1 VPMHERL
8 VPGDVWTL
16 DRLEMRT
23 ELLQREICTR
33 VGLKRGP
40 MKSIQE
46 NCGVFGLC
54 CNTECVREILR
65 GMDFLQHRG
74 QEYCGMATF
83 DGSLHQV
90 THHGKVANTFK
101 YEDLDYLKGRWGIGH
116 VSLRERQPVRWQS
129 QLGEIAM
136 AFSGNILNA
145 EALVGDMKARGKAFY
160 QGYNIEL
167 ISKII
172 MEEPDVV
179 SGIHALA
186 RKIEGAYCLVVL
198 AEDGIYAARDV
209 YGFRPLILGQ
219 GPDKY
224 AVASESRAIEG
235 LEMEIGRDVRP
246 GEVVLINDKGFHT
259 VAQLDSPRRAHCAF
273 EWAYT
278 ASLDSLID
286 GVYVQEA
293 RNRLGE
299 SLAQRD
305 MEEGG
310 LEADIV
316 AAVPMSGIGHALGY
330 HKRSSINYQE
340 VFLYNRYADRSYTQ
354 SNQLAREKMAKRKLS
369 VLRYAVKGK
378 RIVLCDDSIVR
389 GTQIL
394 HKVRDLKKAGAQ
406 EVHVRIACP
415 PLMYPCDFGISTRSY
430 EELAA
435 RRYWKD
441 GDITSMEQLRGLEA
455 WVADRIGADSV
466 AYNSL
471 DAFVAALGIAKTDL
485 CLKCFDGIRPTTLS

>member
-1 VPMHERL
+1 
-8 VPGDVWTL
+8 
-16 DRLEMRT
+16 
-23 ELLQREICTR
+23 
-33 VGLKRGP
+33 

-46 NCGVFGLC
+46 NCGVFGLYSER
-54 CNTECVREILR
+54 ECVHDIMQ
-65 GMDFLQHRG
+65 GIDFLQHRG
-74 QEYCGMATF
+74 QEYCGIATF
-83 DGSLHQV
+83 SGAIHQV
-90 THHGKVANTFK
+90 THHGKVAQTFK
-101 YEDLDYLKGRWGIGH
+101 YKDLEHLKGRWGIGH
-116 VSLRERQPVRWQS
+116 VSLWERQPARWQS
-129 QLGEIAM
+129 QMGEIAM
-136 AFSGNILNA
+136 GFSGNILNA
-145 EALVGDMKARGKAFY
+145 EDLISDMKMRGKAFY

-179 SGIHALA
+179 AGLRALA
-186 RKIEGAYCLVVL
+186 RKTQGAYSLVVL
-198 AEDGIYAARDV
+198 TGEGIYAARDV

-219 GPDKY
+219 GPGKY
-224 AVASESRAIEG
+224 AVASESRAIQD
-235 LEMEIGRDVRP
+235 LEMDIGRDVRP
-246 GEVVLINDKGFHT
+246 GEILLINDKGCHT
-259 VAQLDSPRRAHCAF
+259 LAQLDSPRTAHCAF

-278 ASLDSLID
+278 ASLDSIID
-286 GVYVQEA
+286 GVHVQEA

-310 LEADIV
+310 LEVDIV

-330 HKRSSINYQE
+330 HRRSKINYQE

-394 HKVRDLKKAGAQ
+394 HKVRDLKSAGAK

-430 EELAA
+430 KELAA
-435 RRYWKD
+435 RQHWKD
-441 GDITSMEQLRGLEA
+441 GDITSTDQLKGLEA
-455 WVADRIGADSV
+455 WIADQTGADSV

-471 DAFVAALGIAKTDL
+471 DAFVTALGIPKTDL
-485 CLKCFDGIRPTTLS
+485 CLKCFDGICPTESS